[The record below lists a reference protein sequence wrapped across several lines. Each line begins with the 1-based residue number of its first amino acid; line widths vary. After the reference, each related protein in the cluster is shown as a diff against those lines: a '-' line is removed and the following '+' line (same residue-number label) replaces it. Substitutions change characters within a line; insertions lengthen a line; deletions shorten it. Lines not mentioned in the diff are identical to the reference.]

1 MVAQFPHIPA
11 DAIFIPGNTASSK
24 NSKKWTGTKLI
35 WSDLAREYRENT
47 NFFWMAYRMKFK
59 QLVNGR
65 QKPLLIG
72 MYFIRDSKRKF
83 DWVNVV
89 QIVQDLMHAH
99 EWIEDDNITEMIPVP
114 VMIDGKYFHV
124 NKDDAGVYIIVI

>member
-1 MVAQFPHIPA
+1 MVVQFPHMPA

-35 WSDLAREYRENT
+35 WSDLARAYRENT
-47 NFFWMAYRMKFK
+47 NFFWMAYRLKFK
-59 QLVNGR
+59 QLIIGR

-89 QIVQDLMHAH
+89 QTVQDLMHAH
-99 EWIEDDNITEMIPVP
+99 EWIEDDNITEMLPVP